1 MTDEGPFTDQELL
14 AYLDESLSV
23 ELMSQVEESLR
34 HSDSLRVRLA
44 QLSRQRDQGA
54 HSVGEIWRRNHLS
67 CPSRSQLGSYLLE
80 TLAPDFHNYVEFHL
94 NQTGCRHCAANLEDL
109 KAGLSTASTETERR
123 RQKYFQSSAG
133 YLSAKND
140 DH

>member
-1 MTDEGPFTDQELL
+1 MDASPFTDQELL

-23 ELMSQVEESLR
+23 GLMSQIEEALR
-34 HSDSLRVRLA
+34 HNDSLRVRLA

-67 CPSRSQLGSYLLE
+67 CPSRSQLGGYLLE
-80 TLAPDFHNYVEFHL
+80 TLTPAFQSYIEFHL
-94 NQTGCRHCAANLEDL
+94 RQTGCRFCAANLEDL
-109 KAGLSTASTETERR
+109 QAGMSTASTDKERR

-133 YLSAKND
+133 YLSAKKED
-140 DH
+140 Q

>member
-1 MTDEGPFTDQELL
+1 MTEEGPFTDQELL
-14 AYLDESLSV
+14 AYLDELLSV
-23 ELMSQVEESLR
+23 EMMSQVEETLR

-67 CPSRSQLGSYLLE
+67 CPSRSQLGGYLLE
-80 TLAPDFHNYVEFHL
+80 TLAPDFQSYVEFHL
-94 NQTGCRHCAANLEDL
+94 NQTGCRYCVANLEDL

-133 YLSAKND
+133 FLSAKND

>member
-1 MTDEGPFTDQELL
+1 MDVSPFTDQELL

-23 ELMSQVEESLR
+23 GLMSQIEEALR
-34 HSDSLRVRLA
+34 HTDSLRVRLA

-67 CPSRSQLGSYLLE
+67 CPSRSQLGGYLLE
-80 TLAPDFHNYVEFHL
+80 TLTPAFQSYIEFHL
-94 NQTGCRHCAANLEDL
+94 HQTGCRYCAANLEDL
-109 KAGLSTASTETERR
+109 QAGRSTASTDKERR

-133 YLSAKND
+133 YLSARKEAQ
-140 DH
+140 